1 MQSPFLACVVQAA
14 PVYLDLS
21 RSVQRAQSLIVDA
34 AKAGAKCIAF
44 PELWLPGY
52 PWWVWL
58 DEMAWADRGGWSRR
72 YREQALDIE
81 GTEVQA
87 IAKTAAQHR
96 IHVLM
101 GCAERVGERLFISQ
115 FLLDAQGQ
123 TRLHRRKIKPGPLE
137 LQVFCEGGDA
147 DLSVVDTDLGRMGA
161 LACAE
166 HRHPLIKHAL
176 HLQREAVHIAAWP
189 SFALHRMPN
198 MLSADTFQ
206 AITRTYATEGGCYV
220 LAPCACLPDDVVNSL
235 CDTPEKAE
243 RLKPGGG
250 YAQIYSPQ
258 GEPLCIPLAPTQEG
272 LIYAE
277 IDPLQSER
285 ARRAFDLSGH
295 SARDDILG
303 LRGPAHLALRAPGP
317 GGQ

>member
-1 MQSPFLACVVQAA
+1 
-14 PVYLDLS
+14 
-21 RSVQRAQSLIVDA
+21 
-34 AKAGAKCIAF
+34 
-44 PELWLPGY
+44 
-52 PWWVWL
+52 
-58 DEMAWADRGGWSRR
+58 
-72 YREQALDIE
+72 
-81 GTEVQA
+81 
-87 IAKTAAQHR
+87 
-96 IHVLM
+96 
-101 GCAERVGERLFISQ
+101 
-115 FLLDAQGQ
+115 
-123 TRLHRRKIKPGPLE
+123 
-137 LQVFCEGGDA
+137 
-147 DLSVVDTDLGRMGA
+147 
-161 LACAE
+161 
-166 HRHPLIKHAL
+166 
-176 HLQREAVHIAAWP
+176 
-189 SFALHRMPN
+189 